1 MTYLL
6 LQTFLLLLAS
16 YFLGAFVACTI
27 KRAVLGARNEEPAG
41 HLAYA
46 PVPAGP
52 MPVDAPQRPPV
63 SLPPQPAARRR
74 APPVVPRSIDPVQ
87 PRIDVLR
94 RPEPRP
100 VPKLVDPSRFE
111 RALMGPDPNEG
122 MPRRAIPEI
131 CPVVLMP
138 VTGDYQP
145 GSYGPPEPPEPEIPP
160 VPLVEVVEALPIEV
174 ERQVPD
180 TETAFED
187 DAARSEPE
195 TIAAPPVELTRRS
208 NLSDATTSAAATAV
222 AAAKAAAAASVFPM
236 LRSLVS
242 RTEKARSPEAERPSI
257 ENAPEEAEQLRD
269 EPTNEIVADE
279 TALGVIAAN
288 EDAAARNDDVEDPA
302 FEDEPIEEDGID
314 DQPFDEEPLEDDE
327 LFEEPRVPFPQ
338 AEVPQLARTVIEG
351 GDDFQ
356 RIRAIGVDLEQRL
369 KSEGVDSFE
378 HIAGWTADDVKRI
391 GQLLGIPGRIDREQW
406 IEQAQILAKGG
417 ETYYSRNRLAALKAA
432 MPAPETAADQ
442 IAERT
447 LSVSQTPD
455 TSDEQEAAAESSEE
469 ANFQAD
475 SEPGE
480 EVAARL
486 EDEAD
491 KEPVADEVVDVV
503 APDVVAE
510 PDVEVKPSSGN
521 APSNLSGVLAAS
533 HGGSVAE
540 MAAAAAAAIAA
551 ASASV
556 TRGLKPIEPISPLS
570 RVDPKISMPA
580 KLSDAIKEKVAASAS
595 TQPQDDVEPPRP
607 LAASSH
613 GPQDDL
619 KRIRGVGVLIEKRLN
634 AMGISRY
641 EQIANW
647 TSGEIDRVS
656 QVLEFKGRIEREGWV
671 EQARILLNGGQTE
684 FSRRVDR
691 GEVDTS
697 RET

>member
-1 MTYLL
+1 
-6 LQTFLLLLAS
+6 
-16 YFLGAFVACTI
+16 V
-27 KRAVLGARNEEPAG
+27 
-41 HLAYA
+41 
-46 PVPAGP
+46 
-52 MPVDAPQRPPV
+52 
-63 SLPPQPAARRR
+63 
-74 APPVVPRSIDPVQ
+74 
-87 PRIDVLR
+87 
-94 RPEPRP
+94 
-100 VPKLVDPSRFE
+100 
-111 RALMGPDPNEG
+111 
-122 MPRRAIPEI
+122 
-131 CPVVLMP
+131 
-138 VTGDYQP
+138 
-145 GSYGPPEPPEPEIPP
+145 
-160 VPLVEVVEALPIEV
+160 
-174 ERQVPD
+174 
-180 TETAFED
+180 
-187 DAARSEPE
+187 
-195 TIAAPPVELTRRS
+195 
-208 NLSDATTSAAATAV
+208 
-222 AAAKAAAAASVFPM
+222 
-236 LRSLVS
+236 
-242 RTEKARSPEAERPSI
+242 
-257 ENAPEEAEQLRD
+257 
-269 EPTNEIVADE
+269 
-279 TALGVIAAN
+279 
-288 EDAAARNDDVEDPA
+288 
-302 FEDEPIEEDGID
+302 
-314 DQPFDEEPLEDDE
+314 
-327 LFEEPRVPFPQ
+327 
-338 AEVPQLARTVIEG
+338 ARTFIEG

-356 RIRAIGVDLEQRL
+356 RIRAIGADLEQRL

-432 MPAPETAADQ
+432 TPAPETAADQ

-447 LSVSQTPD
+447 SFVSQTPD
-455 TSDEQEAAAESSEE
+455 TADEPEAAAESPEE
-469 ANFQAD
+469 ANFQTA
-475 SEPGE
+475 SESE
-480 EVAARL
+480 EEAAAES
-486 EDEAD
+486 EDEAG
-491 KEPVADEVVDVV
+491 KEPIDDEPVDVA
-503 APDVVAE
+503 APDVIEE
-510 PDVEVKPSSGN
+510 PPLEAKSPVESA

-533 HGGSVAE
+533 HGRSVAE

-595 TQPQDDVEPPRP
+595 AQPQDDVEPPRP